1 MTNLILHYT
10 HRDEGNWKDR
20 FEVCIPNPA
29 DYTAEQAEQMIR
41 ECLIDREFFYPEKIG
56 LPFSV
61 AADWHEL
68 DCVEADHEGLAP
80 LATSSRRFFEMP
92 FESLL
97 DNLKESNKTHLQP
110 IKVHKIPAG
119 IPIRLTVSWLEFLRE
134 MRQTL
139 DVIAALVRKDSVVI
153 VFKKDNDWNLIAETL
168 HLDSQSGNFDRDLR
182 RDIERALDGAKEI
195 CDLRSSVSLMRRK
208 AGNILKR
215 IEKMTHR
222 GM

>member
-1 MTNLILHYT
+1 MTNLILHYL

-29 DYTAEQAEQMIR
+29 DYSAEQAKQMIR
-41 ECLIDREFFYPEKIG
+41 ECLIDREFFYPEKVG

-80 LATSSRRFFEMP
+80 LATSSRRFFGMT

-97 DNLKESNKTHLQP
+97 DNLKESNKVHLQP
-110 IKVHKIPAG
+110 IKVHKISEG
-119 IPIRLTVSWLEFLRE
+119 IPIRLAVSWLEFLRE
-134 MRQTL
+134 MRQML
-139 DVIAALVRKDSVVI
+139 DIIAALLRRESVVM
-153 VFKKDNDWNLIAETL
+153 VFKSDSDWHIVEETL
-168 HLDSQSGNFDRDLR
+168 RLDSQSRNFDCDLR
-182 RDIERALDGAKEI
+182 RDIENALDGANEI
-195 CDLRSSVSLMRRK
+195 CELHSSVNLIRRK
-208 AGNILKR
+208 SGNILKHV
-215 IEKMTHR
+215 EKMIQR